1 MGGPSAERDISLL
14 SGNAVLKA
22 LLDAGVDAHAFDPAE
37 RSGVG
42 AQAGRLP
49 RRAFITLHGR
59 FGEDGT
65 VQGALQT
72 LGIPYTGSGVMASA
86 IGMDKWRTK
95 LVWLSAGVPT
105 PKFRM
110 LTPGTDFSDVMDALG
125 LPLIIKPAREG
136 SSIGVSKV
144 TTAAEF
150 GPAFDAAYK
159 LDPLVIAEEF
169 VSGQEMT
176 AAVLGDTSL
185 PLVRIELQ
193 GEYDYQNKY
202 FTDNVRYHCPAGIA
216 PEIEEAVQQDALRA
230 FQVLGCRGWARADVI
245 LRADGSYSFL
255 EMNTAPGM
263 TGHSLVPMAARTAG
277 IDFQKL
283 CLTILEQGPDLT
295 EHQPAFGKMTA
306 TRPREGSARPA
317 AAGFWHR
324 PDWMNLVSRLPDS
337 SGLRDVRDC
346 CFQGCSKNALVRLAR
361 SGGGFASWACHPCT
375 AALCSDF
382 VSARE
387 FFYRRS

>member
-1 MGGPSAERDISLL
+1 MTIAAKNFGKIAVLMGGPSAERDISLL
-14 SGNAVLKA
+14 SGNAVLTA
-22 LLDAGVDAHAFDPAE
+22 LLGAGLQAHAFDPAE
-37 RSGVG
+37 RSVWELKE
-42 AQAGRLP
+42 AGFTH
-49 RRAFITLHGR
+49 AFIALHGR

-95 LVWLSAGVPT
+95 LVWLAAGVPT

-110 LTPGTDFSDVMDALG
+110 LAPGVDFSGVMDELG

-144 TTAAEF
+144 SSAAEF

-176 AAVLGDTSL
+176 AAVFGDVAL
-185 PLVRIELQ
+185 PLVRIEPLQ
-193 GEYDYQNKY
+193 GDYDYQNKY

-255 EMNTAPGM
+255 EMNTCPGM
-263 TGHSLVPMAARTAG
+263 TGHSLVPMAARAAG
-277 IDFQKL
+277 ISFEQL
-283 CLTILEQGPDLT
+283 CLNILEQAKLD
-295 EHQPAFGKMTA
+295 
-306 TRPREGSARPA
+306 
-317 AAGFWHR
+317 
-324 PDWMNLVSRLPDS
+324 
-337 SGLRDVRDC
+337 
-346 CFQGCSKNALVRLAR
+346 
-361 SGGGFASWACHPCT
+361 
-375 AALCSDF
+375 
-382 VSARE
+382 
-387 FFYRRS
+387 